1 MARSRRMSAQKRL
14 RERRKVEQAEL
25 KRVTT
30 PSDLAEAPAD
40 ALIVLSPLS
49 DPR

>member
-1 MARSRRMSAQKRL
+1 MSAQKRL

-25 KRVTT
+25 KRVTRRSDAAET
-30 PSDLAEAPAD
+30 PPGEPIAVSL
-40 ALIVLSPLS
+40 LS

>member
-14 RERRKVEQAEL
+14 RERRKAEQAEL

-30 PSDLAEAPAD
+30 ASDVAETPAGEP
-40 ALIVLSPLS
+40 IVAATLG

>member
-14 RERRKVEQAEL
+14 RERRKFEQAEL
-25 KRVTT
+25 KRVTSPAYVADT
-30 PSDLAEAPAD
+30 PAGEPIVAAP
-40 ALIVLSPLS
+40 PG

>member
-14 RERRKVEQAEL
+14 RERRKAEQAEL

-30 PSDLAEAPAD
+30 PSEALATPAGD
-40 ALIVLSPLS
+40 PIAVSLSS